1 MKIILVGTAYPLRG
15 GLAAFNERLISQF
28 IREGHDASIRTFRL
42 QYPEFLFPGK
52 TQYSADDAPD
62 KLPIEVCINSINPF
76 NWLWQGLRLRKAK
89 PDILIFKFWLPF
101 MAPCFGTIIRIAK
114 LNRHTKVICIADNIV
129 PHETRF
135 FDKPFIKYFV
145 KSCDGFIS
153 MSESV
158 KNDLFRFRPKAKHQL
173 VFHPVYDNFGNGVEK
188 AIARNFFNL
197 KTDDKVILFFGFI
210 RRYKGL
216 DLLLKAMADLRIR
229 QAGIRL
235 IIAGEYY
242 EDKTFYTQ
250 LIDDL
255 GIADLLI
262 MKDDFIPNE
271 EVKMYFSA
279 ADLVVQPYRSATQSG
294 ITQLAYHFEKPM
306 VVTNVGG
313 LPELVPHHI
322 AGYVCEP
329 DENHIADAIMDFYAD
344 GNMLK
349 FNQGIMQEKK
359 KYRWENLTRAV
370 VELSSE

>member
-216 DLLLKAMADLRIR
+216 DLLLRAMADLRIR

>member
-28 IREGHDASIRTFRL
+28 IREGHDASIRTFSL

>member
-216 DLLLKAMADLRIR
+216 DLLLRAMADLRIR

-344 GNMLK
+344 GNMQK